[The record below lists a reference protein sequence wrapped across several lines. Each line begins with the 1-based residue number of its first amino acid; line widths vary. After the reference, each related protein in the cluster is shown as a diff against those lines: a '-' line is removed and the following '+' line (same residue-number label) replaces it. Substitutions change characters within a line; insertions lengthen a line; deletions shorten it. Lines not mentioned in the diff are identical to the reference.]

1 MSFGFKDEFLWLV
14 RWTFLYRKVALEQ
27 GKAILRVEG
36 RLGGGAGNLAHA
48 ATTGTLWDAR
58 SHHSFYWEHFSPLFG
73 GIVP

>member
-14 RWTFLYRKVALEQ
+14 RWTFLYRKVALER
-27 GKAILRVEG
+27 GRAILRVEG
-36 RLGGGAGNLAHA
+36 RMGGAGDMAHA

-58 SHHSFYWEHFSPLFG
+58 SHHSFNLKHFSPLFG